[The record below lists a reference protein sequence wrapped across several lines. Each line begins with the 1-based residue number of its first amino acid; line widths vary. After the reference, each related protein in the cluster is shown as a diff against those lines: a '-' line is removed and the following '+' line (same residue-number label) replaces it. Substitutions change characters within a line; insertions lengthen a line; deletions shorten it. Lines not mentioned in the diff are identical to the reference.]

1 MKVFLDTN
9 SLWGQA
15 LLGGEVEKSPK
26 RAWPQRGIFGVKSGQ
41 KGWKRNFFSCFSKI
55 VPFLFGGTKN
65 TCYLC
70 LQLTEKLT
78 LGKAHPIKMMIQ

>member
-15 LLGGEVEKSPK
+15 LLGGEVEKTPK

-41 KGWKRNFFSCFSKI
+41 KGWKRNFFAQFSKI
-55 VPFLFGGTKN
+55 IRFLFGGIKN
-65 TCYLC
+65 TYYLC
-70 LQLTEKLT
+70 NSS
-78 LGKAHPIKMMIQ
+78 IKRTMKNAY